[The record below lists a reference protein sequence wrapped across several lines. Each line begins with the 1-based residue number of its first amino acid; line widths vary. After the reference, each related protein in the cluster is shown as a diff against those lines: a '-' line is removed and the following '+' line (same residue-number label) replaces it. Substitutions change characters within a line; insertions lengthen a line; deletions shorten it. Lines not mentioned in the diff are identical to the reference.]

1 MKVAISLPT
10 TIFIAAEELAEEL
23 HVSRSRLYAQALA
36 QYLESLGGSS
46 VTAKLNAVYR
56 KESSAIDP
64 AISRAQSKVLANE
77 AW

>member
-10 TIFIAAEELAEEL
+10 PIFIAAEELAEEL
-23 HVSRSRLYAQALA
+23 HVSRSRLYAQAIA

-46 VTAKLNAVYR
+46 ITAKLNAVYR
-56 KESSAIDP
+56 KGSSSIDP
-64 AISRAQSKVLANE
+64 AISRAQSKVLSDE